1 MCLSDR
7 ITGGRARLLDLEALD
22 ALRLVDRERG
32 RPVLTA
38 ADVADEHARPLSWRA
53 LGRARP
59 RLQATKRITGAIRLH
74 HGREDGRACCCGVVD
89 FCVLLPLVPC
99 GSADGV
105 PLPLAWQ
112 HPTTGLRCGNIPSSA
127 PPILPTHY
135 PHRTRSPLGA
145 EIVCER
151 KSRSRA
157 GGREQRQA
165 ATHGSLYDG
174 GEIGFGHRRCDGSRH
189 LRWLAGAHLVEALRL
204 VDGDR
209 SAADAVRFGRFP
221 WGRCFGHGLEP
232 TSVRIGA
239 IGGFSGGQ

>member
-59 RLQATKRITGAIRLH
+59 RLQATKRITGAMRLH

-112 HPTTGLRCGNIPSSA
+112 HPTTGRRCGNIPSSA

-135 PHRTRSPLGA
+135 PRRTRKVPSVQRSFANGNQGHVLEVESSGRRRLTGVFTTEGRLGLAIDDVTEAGICVGSPAL
-145 EIVCER
+145 ILLKHC
-151 KSRSRA
+151 
-157 GGREQRQA
+157 
-165 ATHGSLYDG
+165 GSWMA
-174 GEIGFGHRRCDGSRH
+174 I
-189 LRWLAGAHLVEALRL
+189 EALQ
-204 VDGDR
+204 
-209 SAADAVRFGRFP
+209 
-221 WGRCFGHGLEP
+221 
-232 TSVRIGA
+232 T
-239 IGGFSGGQ
+239 Q

>member
-59 RLQATKRITGAIRLH
+59 RLQATKRITGAMRLH

-112 HPTTGLRCGNIPSSA
+112 HPTTGRRCGNIPSSA

-135 PHRTRSPLGA
+135 PRRTRKSPRCRDPLRT
-145 EIVCER
+145 EIKVTCW
-151 KSRSRA
+151 RSRA
-157 GGREQRQA
+157 AAGGDSRE
-165 ATHGSLYDG
+165 SL
-174 GEIGFGHRRCDGSRH
+174 RRR
-189 LRWLAGAHLVEALRL
+189 
-204 VDGDR
+204 GDWVWP
-209 SAADAVRFGRFP
+209 S
-221 WGRCFGHGLEP
+221 
-232 TSVRIGA
+232 TM
-239 IGGFSGGQ
+239 